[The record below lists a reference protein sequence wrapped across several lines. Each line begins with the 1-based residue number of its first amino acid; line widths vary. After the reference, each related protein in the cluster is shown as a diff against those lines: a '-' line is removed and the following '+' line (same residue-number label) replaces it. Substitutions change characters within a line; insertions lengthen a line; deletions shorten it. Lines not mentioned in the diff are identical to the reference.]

1 MSILPWRAV
10 LALLLAPL
18 LSFSILLTTPLPAR
32 AAEVLQ
38 VRSATLL
45 QIGDGNRSFPVELAC
60 VAVSAEQEQPAVA
73 WLRQQLPRRRRV
85 NLRPL
90 GSHDGI
96 LQARVRRLDADT
108 DLGSGLIANGYA
120 AARPC

>member
-1 MSILPWRAV
+1 MEGRGIGAV
-10 LALLLAPL
+10 VLLALALAASVLLAAGPVW
-18 LSFSILLTTPLPAR
+18 

-60 VAVSAEQEQPAVA
+60 VAVSAEQQQPGLT
-73 WLRQQLPRRRRV
+73 WLRQQLPRRSRV

-90 GSHDGI
+90 DSRDGVM
-96 LQARVRRLDADT
+96 LARVRRLDADT
-108 DLGSGLIANGYA
+108 DLASGLIASGHA
-120 AARPC
+120 TAEPC